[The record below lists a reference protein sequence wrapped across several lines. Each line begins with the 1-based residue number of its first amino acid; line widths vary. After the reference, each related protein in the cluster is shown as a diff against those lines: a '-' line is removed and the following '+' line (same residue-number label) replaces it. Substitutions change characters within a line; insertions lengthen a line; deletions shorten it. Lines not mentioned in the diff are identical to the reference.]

1 MARTKTMSNASPA
14 TCYWNDPMRLR
25 PGYLAPLLLS
35 LIPLAASAEVRID
48 TPRGGWREGSGD
60 GAHFMQQVNYPASSV
75 NVAEDQADTARIKGA
90 ISGLSKAPQGPGRLV
105 VNGIDMPLKIN
116 EDGGFDRPFVFPAG
130 SNSVEVQSPDGQQKR
145 RVQFYSLGRG
155 GVSARLR
162 VVLSW
167 DSDNTDL
174 DLHLVTPDG
183 GHVWYGE
190 RSLAN
195 GAALDVDV
203 TTGYGPEMIATPT
216 PLKGQYLVYVNY
228 YGGGYRSDEDGC
240 SSPGQ
245 ALTIG
250 QITVISEEGTAN
262 EKQQSFLVP
271 MRQPGELTLVKS
283 FSYP

>member
-1 MARTKTMSNASPA
+1 MTL
-14 TCYWNDPMRLR
+14 RLHTIA
-25 PGYLAPLLLS
+25 LFLLGL
-35 LIPLAASAEVRID
+35 LPLAASAEIRLD
-48 TPRGGWREGSGD
+48 TPRAGWRQGSAE
-60 GAHFMQQVNYPASSV
+60 GAHFVQQVNYPASSV
-75 NVAEDQADTARIKGA
+75 NSAPDQADTARILGQIKNTAKVDAGA
-90 ISGLSKAPQGPGRLV
+90 PARLI
-105 VNGIDMPLKIN
+105 VNGISMPLKVQ

-130 SNSVEVQSPDGQQKR
+130 SNNVEVRSADGQQVR
-145 RVQFYSLGRG
+145 RVQFYNQGSGETP
-155 GVSARLR
+155 AKLR

-203 TTGYGPEMIATPT
+203 TSGFGPEMIASPT

-228 YGGGYRSDEDGC
+228 YGGGYDSEG
-240 SSPGQ
+240 GAAQ
-245 ALTIG
+245 VLTTA
-250 QITVISEEGTAN
+250 QITLISEEGTPN

-271 MRQPGELTLVKS
+271 MRAPGELTLVKQ